1 MFNEAHISL
10 SGYVASQ
17 PYYKETR
24 TGVPSLTM
32 RVAWTPRRMDR
43 VTGEW
48 VDADTS
54 FLSVNCYR
62 KLAENAATCV
72 RKGDPVVIRG
82 RVSVRDFE
90 DKKGRQ
96 RTSVD
101 VDAISVGHDLG
112 RGVATFQRVRPQ
124 TGMTAMEYRAS
135 EEGLPG
141 GTAGPDGLLEAGLP
155 DDPEGDRDSIGA
167 LDSVGLPGDSG
178 GEMFDEDAVGALAE
192 EPAGVTAPF

>member
-17 PYYKETR
+17 PYFKETR

-48 VDADTS
+48 VDAETS

-62 KLAENAATCV
+62 KLAENAAACV
-72 RKGDPVVIRG
+72 RKGDPVIVRG

-90 DKKGRQ
+90 DKNGRQ

-101 VDAISVGHDLG
+101 VDALSVGHDLG
-112 RGVATFQRVRPQ
+112 RGVATFQRLRPQ

-135 EEGLPG
+135 EEGVPG
-141 GTAGPDGLLEAGLP
+141 DTTGPDGFGADLS
-155 DDPEGDRDSIGA
+155 DPEGEPDSIGT
-167 LDSVGLPGDSG
+167 LDRVGLPGDSA

-192 EPAGVTAPF
+192 QTAGVTAPF

>member
-17 PYYKETR
+17 PFYKETR

-32 RVAWTPRRMDR
+32 RVAWTPRRVDK

-48 VDADTS
+48 VDAETS
-54 FLSVNCYR
+54 FLRVNCYR
-62 KLAENAATCV
+62 KLAENAANCV
-72 RKGDPVVIRG
+72 RKGDPVIVRG
-82 RVSVRDFE
+82 RVSVRDYE
-90 DKKGRQ
+90 DKNGRQ

-101 VDAISVGHDLG
+101 VDALSVGHDLG
-112 RGVATFQRVRPQ
+112 RGVATFQRLRPQ

-135 EEGLPG
+135 EEGVPG
-141 GTAGPDGLLEAGLP
+141 DTTGPDGFGADLS
-155 DDPEGDRDSIGA
+155 DPEGERDSLGA
-167 LDSVGLPGDSG
+167 LDPVGLPGDSA

-192 EPAGVTAPF
+192 QTAGVSAPF

>member
-17 PYYKETR
+17 PYFKETR
-24 TGVPSLTM
+24 TGIPSLTM

-48 VDADTS
+48 VDAETS

-72 RKGDPVVIRG
+72 RKGDPVVVRG
-82 RVSVRDFE
+82 RVSVRNFE

-101 VDAISVGHDLG
+101 VDATSVGHDLG
-112 RGVATFQRVRPQ
+112 RGIATFQRVRPQ

-135 EEGLPG
+135 EDGVPD
-141 GTAGPDGLLEAGLP
+141 GTALPDGLLGAGLP
-155 DDPEGDRDSIGA
+155 DAEGEGDSIGA
-167 LDSVGLPGDSG
+167 LDAAGLPGDSAG
-178 GEMFDEDAVGALAE
+178 DMFDEDAVGALADQS
-192 EPAGVTAPF
+192 AGVTAPF